1 MIQTLLMFL
10 APAQDPANSTAE
22 RGPATSMATRKPAVP
37 SVQTGI
43 SRKSLLSTWA
53 AVLGN
58 AAGFIL
64 FLSSLW
70 LVLRLAESL
79 LS

>member
-10 APAQDPANSTAE
+10 APAQDPATSTAE
-22 RGPATSMATRKPAVP
+22 RGPATSMATRKPAAP
-37 SVQTGI
+37 SVQNETN
-43 SRKSLLSTWA
+43 RKSLFSTWA

-70 LVLRLAESL
+70 LLLRLAESL

>member
-10 APAQDPANSTAE
+10 APAQDPVTSGTE
-22 RGPATSMATRKPAVP
+22 RCPATSMATRKPITP
-37 SVQTGI
+37 SVQNGI
-43 SRKSLLSTWA
+43 DRKSLFSTWA

-58 AAGFIL
+58 AAGFVL

-70 LVLRLAESL
+70 LVLRLAEIL